1 MKLGISDEALRRIAG
16 KRTSTSV
23 NETWKK
29 LDKIIEVL
37 GEKDTLEYF
46 IKAMDDSEVNEM
58 LDFIATNYE
67 IDLKEY
73 NEDEFER

>member
-37 GEKDTLEYF
+37 GEKDTLENF